1 MSRVLRMRSY
11 RGHYGRLPEVQRKR
25 DQQVEEGATMN
36 NLDYIVRCGDE
47 RINVH
52 IVLDEARRSAKKAS
66 LDRCN
71 NGRLVVIE
79 RCGRVIEQ
87 WDAGQRRDR

>member
-1 MSRVLRMRSY
+1 M
-11 RGHYGRLPEVQRKR
+11 Q
-25 DQQVEEGATMN
+25 

-47 RINVH
+47 RIDVRV
-52 IVLDEARRSAKKAS
+52 VLRDARRSAKKAS
-66 LDRCN
+66 LERCN

-87 WDAGQRRDR
+87 WDVGQRREM

>member
-1 MSRVLRMRSY
+1 MS
-11 RGHYGRLPEVQRKR
+11 HP
-25 DQQVEEGATMN
+25 
-36 NLDYIVRCGDE
+36 LDYIVRCGDE

-66 LDRCN
+66 LERCN

-79 RCGRVIEQ
+79 RCGRVIEK
-87 WDAGQRRDR
+87 WDAGQRREM